1 MNRRYD
7 LRMVLQDAVEA
18 SGMKEPEVLWVT
30 RFIEEV
36 MRLPEDLHRKL
47 FFEQQARKEKV
58 MEFTTY
64 AERVGEKKGIKKG
77 KLKGKAESVIQLLEM
92 RFKQVPEDIVT
103 KVSKLTNAALLNRL
117 FEAAF
122 QCDSLKEF
130 EAQLPT
136 K

>member
-18 SGMKEPEVLWVT
+18 SEMKEREMLWMT
-30 RFIEEV
+30 QFIEEV
-36 MRLPEDLHRKL
+36 LRLPEELHRKL
-47 FFEQQARKEKV
+47 FFERVTRKEKA

-77 KLKGKAESVIQLLEM
+77 KLKGKAESVLQLLEM
-92 RFKQVPEDIVT
+92 RFKQVPEDIT
-103 KVSKLTNAALLNRL
+103 AKVSNLTNTRLLNRL

-122 QCDSLKEF
+122 RCESLKEF

>member
-1 MNRRYD
+1 M
-7 LRMVLQDAVEA
+7 
-18 SGMKEPEVLWVT
+18 LWMT
-30 RFIEEV
+30 QFIEEV
-36 MRLPEDLHRKL
+36 LRLPEELHRKL
-47 FFEQQARKEKV
+47 FFERVTRKEKA

-77 KLKGKAESVIQLLEM
+77 KLKGKAESVLQLLEM
-92 RFKQVPEDIVT
+92 RFKQVPEDIT
-103 KVSKLTNAALLNRL
+103 AKVSNLTNTRLLNRL

-122 QCDSLKEF
+122 RCESLKEF